1 MATRTKALR
10 LIGIVLTV
18 YALLVATHKGEF
30 WPFSI
35 YPMFSQAGNPWT
47 RAVVREMPPDT
58 EAEAIDWS
66 TTPFQAVSGEPY
78 PLSPRNINQND
89 VANYVS
95 KTDNWTSDRIQGLRS
110 LFTKNRTLS
119 APLLVY
125 RVRGV
130 LNDDS
135 VSVTA
140 TPVMLFSPD
149 TTHLNPSPA
158 ARIADSTVAEES
170 IAE

>member
-10 LIGIVLTV
+10 VIGLVLTA
-18 YALLVATHKGEF
+18 YALLVASHKGEF

-47 RAVVREMPPDT
+47 RSVVREMPADT
-58 EAEAIDWS
+58 EAEALDWS
-66 TTPFQAVSGEPY
+66 TVSLQDVAGAPY
-78 PLSPRNINQND
+78 PLAPREINQND

-95 KTDNWTSDRIQGLRS
+95 KTDEWTSDRIQGLRS

-130 LNDDS
+130 LADDS
-135 VSVTA
+135 VTVTA

-158 ARIADSTVAEES
+158 ARIADSTVAEETL
-170 IAE
+170 AE

>member
-1 MATRTKALR
+1 MASRSKALR
-10 LIGIVLTV
+10 LIGIVLAV

-47 RAVVREMPPDT
+47 RAVVREMPPET
-58 EAEAIDWS
+58 TAESLDWS
-66 TTPFQAVSGEPY
+66 AVAFQEVAGEPY

-95 KTDNWTSDRIQGLRS
+95 KTDTWTSDRIRGLRS
-110 LFTKNRTLS
+110 LFTKNRTLN

-130 LNDDS
+130 LADDS

-140 TPVMLFSPD
+140 TPVMMFSPD
-149 TTHLNPSPA
+149 TTHLNPSSA
-158 ARIADSTVAEES
+158 ARVAGSTVAEPS
-170 IAE
+170 AAD